1 MDVDAPLTL
10 VGPAADAFGGVVVRD
25 AGHRALHETGV
36 IAAYAVRTPQ
46 DVSGRCFLVRRR
58 ASLMEWRNTDP
69 VFNVCKKNPGVPA
82 LLLEAKCAFVDAA
95 QAAGEEAY
103 SAVIIEPR
111 GSMRGGLLD
120 RRFAVFHSASRDDR
134 LSTLDRLRL
143 LDALQLHA
151 TRSKVDEALHEYYST
166 RYAHFKYAEC
176 EKFGEASAMK
186 EERLLQQVQPRE
198 QRQPADKPETT
209 TDLAAQPKAPST
221 AADADTGEW
230 EKSYP
235 VDVGSLRICG
245 MNETIMNAAT
255 SLLQT
260 FFTNTSVDLFRH
272 ANRRPSCAV

>member
-1 MDVDAPLTL
+1 M
-10 VGPAADAFGGVVVRD
+10 
-25 AGHRALHETGV
+25 H
-36 IAAYAVRTPQ
+36 
-46 DVSGRCFLVRRR
+46 
-58 ASLMEWRNTDP
+58 P

-111 GSMRGGLLD
+111 GIMRADRCVVEGVDVLLGSKKLAAIFPD
-120 RRFAVFHSASRDDR
+120 SASRGDR

-143 LDALQLHA
+143 LDVLQLHA
-151 TRSKVDEALHEYYST
+151 TWSKVDEALHEYYST
-166 RYAHFKYAEC
+166 RYAQFKYAEC

-186 EERLLQQVQPRE
+186 EKRLLRQVQPRE
-198 QRQPADKPETT
+198 QRQPTDKPETT

-235 VDVGSLRICG
+235 VDVESLRICG
-245 MNETIMNAAT
+245 MNETIVNAAT